1 MNWLQVVLLILKLLQ
16 QAKSANSADAF
27 ATEAGAVG
35 ANGEILKWVWE
46 HRQEIIDFI
55 STIINFIPNT
65 PTVGV
70 SGDSVDLRAMI
81 DDLKS

>member
-1 MNWLQVVLLILKLLQ
+1 MNWLQIVLLVLKLLQ
-16 QAKSANSADAF
+16 QAKQHETAEGF
-27 ATEAGAVG
+27 AASSGAVG

-65 PTVGV
+65 PTVGA